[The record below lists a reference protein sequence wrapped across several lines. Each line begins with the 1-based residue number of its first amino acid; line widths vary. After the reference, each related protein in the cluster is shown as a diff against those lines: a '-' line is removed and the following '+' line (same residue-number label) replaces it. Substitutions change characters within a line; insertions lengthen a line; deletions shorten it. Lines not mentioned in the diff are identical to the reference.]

1 MSGIDAY
8 VRLDAMLS
16 GPNGASAVEIAEAL
30 KVTPRHARRM
40 VDKIRDTFGA
50 VYDLQVV
57 ELPQG
62 DRTIRYRYRT
72 AGKRA
77 FTAEARRIA

>member
-8 VRLDAMLS
+8 VKLDALLA
-16 GPNGASAVEIAEAL
+16 GLNGASPPEIAEAL

-40 VDKIRDTFGA
+40 VDKIRDVFGA
-50 VYDLQVV
+50 VFDLQVV
-57 ELPQG
+57 ELPQP